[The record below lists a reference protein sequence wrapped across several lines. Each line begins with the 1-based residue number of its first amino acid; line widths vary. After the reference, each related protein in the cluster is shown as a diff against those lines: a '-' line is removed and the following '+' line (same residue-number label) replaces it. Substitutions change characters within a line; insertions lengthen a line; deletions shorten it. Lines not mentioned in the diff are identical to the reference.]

1 MRKYQ
6 NNPHTIPIKAPR
18 IIPVGVVQKFALFM
32 EQSTTNSTKMTQC
45 KCYADYEGEQCEI
58 EKIFAK
64 FVRYVTFSS
73 LAIALTC
80 LGMTAL
86 LIVGNDV
93 WSSLIKKTI
102 KMEQSKAIRFKYYT
116 SKETTTNPRIN

>member
-1 MRKYQ
+1 
-6 NNPHTIPIKAPR
+6 
-18 IIPVGVVQKFALFM
+18 
-32 EQSTTNSTKMTQC
+32 MTQC

-58 EKIFAK
+58 EKNWAK

-73 LAIALTC
+73 LAIALMC

-93 WSSLIKKTI
+93 WSCLIKKTI

-116 SKETTTNPRIN
+116 SKETTTTPRIN